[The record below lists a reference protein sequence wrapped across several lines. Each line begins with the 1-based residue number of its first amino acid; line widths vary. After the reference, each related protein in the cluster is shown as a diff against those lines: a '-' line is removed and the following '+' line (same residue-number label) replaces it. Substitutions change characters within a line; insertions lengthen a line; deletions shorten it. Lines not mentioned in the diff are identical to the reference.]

1 MLGFSLAKDSFQFVE
16 IQYIEGKPVV
26 QRFAHRTTPEP
37 FNLENALRTENLDPF
52 KQIIQEA
59 VDVFQ
64 LNGPVA
70 VALDNR
76 LAFVKKFLVDL
87 AMPDDEL
94 EEQLNWEFRQIF
106 PEASLGEYQFVY
118 ERLPGGFYANLDA
131 VLTVAYRER
140 LLETVQELFRPTGLQ
155 IAHVDLDIFA
165 ALYAVNRL
173 YGIREFDLCVL
184 ADVRSDVAKLQ
195 FVRKGEF
202 FDLHTARYSDL
213 EENSEAVFQSDETA
227 AKLIN
232 KELRRKLL
240 EYFSEEQDKP
250 IDMLFLFGDRASSD
264 MADYLAMS
272 PAREIIL
279 VEPFKKLEMNISE
292 SGISDEDMLSS
303 KYTVGVGS
311 ALRTVF

>member
-16 IQYIEGKPVV
+16 IQYVEGKPVV
-26 QRFAHRTTPEP
+26 QRFAHRPTPVP
-37 FNLENALRTENLDPF
+37 FSLEHALKPDNQDPF
-52 KQIIQEA
+52 KQVIREA

-64 LNGPVA
+64 LRGPVA
-70 VALDNR
+70 VSLDHR

-87 AMPDDEL
+87 AMPDEDV

-118 ERLPGGFYANLDA
+118 ERLPGGFYDHLDA
-131 VLTVAYRER
+131 VLAVAYRKQ
-140 LLETVQELFRPTGLQ
+140 LLDVIQELFRPTGLEV
-155 IAHVDLDIFA
+155 AHVDLDVFS

-173 YGIREFDLCVL
+173 YGTREYDLCVL
-184 ADVRSDVAKLQ
+184 ADVRGDVAKLE

-202 FDLHTARYSDL
+202 FDLHAARYSDL
-213 EENSEAVFQSDETA
+213 EESQEMVFQSDETA

-232 KELRRKLL
+232 KEIRRKLL
-240 EYFSEEQDKP
+240 EYSSEDQEKP
-250 IDMLFLFGDRASSD
+250 VDILFLFGDRASEE
-264 MADYLAMS
+264 MVDYLAMS
-272 PAREIIL
+272 PAREIVL
-279 VEPFKKLEMNISE
+279 VEPFKKLEMNISD